1 MAHPIAQR
9 IRRSR
14 FASSLAVLAIMLSI
28 ALSPSIGQARV
39 DPLAGSTAPSPQDPG
54 TVAKVTGG
62 GTVLAQPTYN
72 TTIASFGLNARRP
85 VNFLGDGVAE
95 GRIIYDRH
103 RNSTGRL
110 VNIKVVFMQATA
122 TNTPPNGTGG
132 TATIIGDC
140 SLPGS
145 TCPTT
150 GSAVVYVEDNSD
162 DGSVPDKFTITFC
175 TGAPAPAP
183 TGCGG
188 TEGGTLRT
196 GNIQI
201 HPDPGV
207 AGEAIS
213 TAGAAGVFGTTPT
226 FNGVELAGGIFS
238 LGVRNGGGSGYGD
251 LHVEYTGISLLG
263 LYQIISIDAWITGV
277 TTVGGT
283 TTLTGTCSLD
293 MGDGPPPVEGLAFTG
308 TLTATGLAVTVA
320 GSSVPSIP
328 KTDGFIV
335 SE

>member
-1 MAHPIAQR
+1 MAFSLGHG

-14 FASSLAVLAIMLSI
+14 VASSVAVLLITLSV
-28 ALSPSIGQARV
+28 ALSPGAVQARV
-39 DPLAGSTAPSPQDPG
+39 DPLSGSDASPQDPG
-54 TVAKVTGG
+54 TVGKATGG

-85 VNFLGDGVAE
+85 VDFLGDGVAE
-95 GRIIYDRH
+95 GRIMYDRH

-110 VNIKVVFMQATA
+110 VNVKVVLMQATA
-122 TNTPPNGTGG
+122 TDTPPNGTGG
-132 TATIIGDC
+132 SATLIGDC
-140 SLPGS
+140 NLPGS
-145 TCPTT
+145 TCPGP
-150 GSAVVYVEDNSD
+150 GSAVVYIEDNSD
-162 DGSVPDKFTITFC
+162 DGSVADKFTITFC
-175 TGAPAPAP
+175 TGAPTLPMP
-183 TGCGG
+183 GGCGG
-188 TEGGTLRT
+188 VEGGNLRT

-201 HPDPGV
+201 HPDATV
-207 AGEAIS
+207 AGEATS

-238 LGVRNGGGSGYGD
+238 LGARNGGGSAYGD

-263 LYQIISIDAWITGV
+263 LYQIISVDARITGV

-283 TTLTGTCSLD
+283 VTLTGTCSLD
-293 MGDGPPPVEGLAFTG
+293 MGDGPPPVGGLAFTG
-308 TLTATGLAVTVA
+308 TLTATGLTISVA
-320 GSSVPSIP
+320 GSSVPTLP